1 LVPLFGLPLDIAAS
15 NATAQTSMVNFDRFL
30 FAFTI
35 ASHIILVTASIALIV
50 IISIAEFLAIRRN
63 DNYYADLA
71 KRLTKV
77 FTISFGVG
85 TASGIVMAV
94 ELTILF
100 PGFMTLVSE
109 SGAIA
114 LFYAEIFAFFL
125 ETIALVLYVY
135 HGDFFRSRYAHW
147 FLSVI
152 IAGGA
157 LASGIFITMVNAW
170 MNTPD
175 GFNISAFMQSGTV
188 TDVNPWATFTAPS
201 TFAEVSHVL
210 VTTIFAGCM
219 VLGIYMAYGFMKSR
233 DVEEKI
239 MMNKGL
245 KLVWMVSLPMLVLT
259 GITGSAQLLNLLVY
273 QPLKYAA
280 FDFNTVPGINFPERI
295 FGTISNGV
303 FSGGISV
310 PGMQSFLADFGTGV
324 KQLPGL
330 SQFPQSIW
338 PPLIVHTTFDIMI
351 TGGLILLGLFLLYIV
366 QWLFKKNP
374 FESRIMLYLQIA
386 AGFVSLLVYELGWVT
401 GEVGRQ
407 PWIVYNVLLVAQAA
421 NYSSSFIIPG
431 ILIIAFY
438 LILVPTTFYFF
449 ARVFYSRKEPER
461 PEEVKGGM

>member
-1 LVPLFGLPLDIAAS
+1 MVSLFGLSLAA
-15 NATAQTSMVNFDRFL
+15 ATQTSVVNFDRFL

-35 ASHIILVTASIALIV
+35 ASHIILVTSSIGLIV
-50 IISIAEFLAIRRN
+50 IISIAEFLAIRRS
-63 DNYYADLA
+63 DNYYGNLA

-100 PGFMTLVSE
+100 PGFMTLVSDT
-109 SGAIA
+109 GAIA

-135 HGDFFRSRYAHW
+135 YGDYFRNRYTHW
-147 FLSVI
+147 LLSVV

-157 LASGIFITMVNAW
+157 LASAIFITMVNAW

-175 GFNISAFMQSGTV
+175 GFNISAFIQSGTV
-188 TDVNPWATFTAPS
+188 ADVNPWATFATPS
-201 TFAEVSHVL
+201 TFVEISHVL
-210 VTTIFAGCM
+210 VTTIFTGCM
-219 VLGIYMAYGFMKSR
+219 VFGIYMAYRFMKSK
-233 DVEEKI
+233 DVEEKT
-239 MMNKGL
+239 MLKKGL
-245 KLVWMVSLPMLVLT
+245 KLVWIVSLPMLVLA
-259 GITGSAQLLNLLVY
+259 GITGSSQLLNLLVY

-280 FDFNTVPGINFPERI
+280 FDLNGVPGTNLPERL
-295 FGTISNGV
+295 FGTISNGT

-324 KQLPGL
+324 TQLPGL

-338 PPLIVHTTFDIMI
+338 PPLIVHTTFDIMV
-351 TGGLILLGLFLLYIV
+351 TGGLILLGFLLLYIV
-366 QWLFKKNP
+366 QWLFKRKP

-401 GEVGRQ
+401 AEVGRQ
-407 PWIVYNVLLVAQAA
+407 PWIVYNVMLVAQAA

-431 ILIIAFY
+431 ILIIIFY
-438 LILVPTTFYFF
+438 LILIPTTFYFF
-449 ARVFYSRKEPER
+449 ARVFYSRNESEG
-461 PEEVKGGM
+461 PEEAKGVM

>member
-1 LVPLFGLPLDIAAS
+1 MAPLFGVPLDAAS
-15 NATAQTSMVNFDRFL
+15 NATAQTPMVNFDRFL

-35 ASHIILVTASIALIV
+35 ASHIILVTSSISVIV
-50 IISIAEFLAIRRN
+50 IISIAEFLAIKRN
-63 DNYYADLA
+63 DNNYVNLA

-109 SGAIA
+109 SGAIS
-114 LFYAEIFAFFL
+114 LLYAEIFAFFL

-135 HGDFFRSRYAHW
+135 YGDYFRSRYTHW
-147 FLSVI
+147 LLSVV

-157 LASGIFITMVNAW
+157 LASAIFITMVNAW

-175 GFNISAFMQSGTV
+175 GFNIPTFMQSGTV
-188 TDVNPWATFTAPS
+188 TDVNPWATFATPS
-201 TFAEVSHVL
+201 TFVEISHVL
-210 VTTIFAGCM
+210 VTTIFTGCM
-219 VLGIYMAYGFMKSR
+219 VFGIYMAYGFMKSK
-233 DVEEKI
+233 DAEEKT
-239 MMNKGL
+239 MLNKGL
-245 KLVWMVSLPMLVLT
+245 KLVWIVSFPMLVLA

-273 QPLKYAA
+273 QPLKYAT
-280 FDFNTVPGINFPERI
+280 FEFNIVPGINLPERL
-295 FGTISNGV
+295 FGTISNGT

-310 PGMQSFLADFGTGV
+310 PGMQSLLADFGTGI

-338 PPLIVHTTFDIMI
+338 PPLMVHATFGIMV
-351 TGGLILLGLFLLYIV
+351 TGGIILGGFLLLYIV
-366 QWLFKKNP
+366 PWLLKRKP

-386 AGFVSLLVYELGWVT
+386 AGFVSLVVYELGWVT
-401 GEVGRQ
+401 AEVGRQ
-407 PWIVYNVLLVAQAA
+407 PWIVYNVMMVSQAA

-438 LILVPTTFYFF
+438 LILIPSTFYFF

-461 PEEVKGGM
+461 LEEVSGGM